1 MGYVTWSEEQC
12 REFARVAER
21 IKRFDYLPW
30 AQEITTRVGAANRSP
45 VILDVGAGPGN
56 LSMALAENLPS
67 ARFILTDSAA
77 GMEKIAGR
85 KIKGQDRMRFVRC
98 PADNIPI
105 ENESV
110 DIAICKHLL
119 THVENPSGVFS
130 EMFRV
135 LRPKGT
141 FICIDFDSSASMLKA
156 LVMFCAVSINFGME
170 RGGKFWNGY
179 RNGIPFDGLK
189 ASLEHTGF
197 SQVTGRQK
205 GVNCFVSGEKNP

>member
-21 IKRFDYLPW
+21 IRRFDYFPW
-30 AQEITTRVGAANRSP
+30 AQEIGKRVGAGNRSP
-45 VILDVGAGPGN
+45 VILDVGAGPGD
-56 LSMALAENLPS
+56 LSVALGEILPS

-77 GMEKIAGR
+77 GMEKIAGQ
-85 KIKGQDRMRFVRC
+85 KIKGQDRKRFVRC
-98 PADNIPI
+98 SADDLLI

-119 THVENPSGVFS
+119 THVNNPEGVFS

-135 LRPKGT
+135 LTSRGMI
-141 FICIDFDSSASMLKA
+141 ICIDFDSSASMLKA
-156 LVMFCAVSINFGME
+156 MVLFAAVSMKFGME

-179 RNGIPFDGLK
+179 RNGIPFHELK
-189 ASLEHTGF
+189 SSLEHTGF
-197 SQVTGRQK
+197 SRITGQHK
-205 GVNCFVSGEKNP
+205 GVNYMVCGEKNL